1 MMKKLMLA
9 AMVAGSMIAMADE
22 PAKKVEAKPAAPV
35 AVQPAVRRQLTPEQR
50 AEMRAKREKF
60 MSERKAKLEAAQLE
74 VLKKYGIEGDKAKEL
89 LKDLQ
94 ESMRATSP
102 FGMHRGTAGDRKRP
116 RPVAKP
122 AAEQKK

>member
-22 PAKKVEAKPAAPV
+22 PAKKGEAKPAAPV

-94 ESMRATSP
+94 EAMRAASP

-116 RPVAKP
+116 SPVAKP
-122 AAEQKK
+122 AAEPKK

>member
-1 MMKKLMLA
+1 MKKLMIA
-9 AMVAGSMIAMADE
+9 ALVAGSMVALADE
-22 PAKKVEAKPAAPV
+22 PAKPVEKAAAAPV
-35 AVQPAVRRQLTPEQR
+35 AVQKAPKRTPEQR
-50 AEMRAKREKF
+50 AEMRAKREKI
-60 MSERKAKLEAAQLE
+60 MAERRAKVEAEQLE

-94 ESMRATSP
+94 EAMRAASP

-122 AAEQKK
+122 AAEPKK

>member
-9 AMVAGSMIAMADE
+9 VMVAGSMIAMADE

-50 AEMRAKREKF
+50 AEIRAKREKF

-94 ESMRATSP
+94 EAMRAASP

-116 RPVAKP
+116 RPEAKP
-122 AAEQKK
+122 AAEPKK

>member
-1 MMKKLMLA
+1 MKKLMLA
-9 AMVAGSMIAMADE
+9 AMVVGSMIAMADE

-89 LKDLQ
+89 LKELQ
-94 ESMRATSP
+94 EAMRAASP

-116 RPVAKP
+116 SAAAKP
-122 AAEQKK
+122 AAEPKK

>member
-1 MMKKLMLA
+1 MKKLMLA

-22 PAKKVEAKPAAPV
+22 PAKKVEAKTAAPV
-35 AVQPAVRRQLTPEQR
+35 AVQPAARRQLTPEQR

-60 MSERKAKLEAAQLE
+60 MSERRAKLEAAQLE
-74 VLKKYGIEGDKAKEL
+74 VLKKYGVEGDKAKEL

-94 ESMRATSP
+94 EAMRAASP
-102 FGMHRGTAGDRKRP
+102 FGMHRGMVGDRKRS

-122 AAEQKK
+122 AAEPKK